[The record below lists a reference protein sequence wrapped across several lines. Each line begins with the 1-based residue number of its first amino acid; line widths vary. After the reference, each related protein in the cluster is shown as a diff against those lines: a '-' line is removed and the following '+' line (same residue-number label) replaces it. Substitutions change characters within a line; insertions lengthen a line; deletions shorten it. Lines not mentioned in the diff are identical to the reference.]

1 MSPWLLYAW
10 SGAALVAIGLHGLLL
25 RRHLIRRIL
34 GLNVLGGGVFAIFL
48 ALAARG
54 DGPVDPLP
62 HALVITGIVVAVCA
76 SAVALALMLKVRA
89 ATGQARLPSEA
100 PED

>member
-62 HALVITGIVVAVCA
+62 HALVITGIVVAVA
-76 SAVALALMLKVRA
+76 GTALALALCVRFYEL
-89 ATGQARLPSEA
+89 TGRIDIDA
-100 PED
+100 PQDGP

>member
-1 MSPWLLYAW
+1 MSTWLLYAS
-10 SGAALVAIGLHGLLL
+10 SGALLVAIGLHGLIL

-54 DGPVDPLP
+54 DGPADPLP
-62 HALVITGIVVAVCA
+62 HALVITGIVVAVA
-76 SAVALALMLKVRA
+76 GTALALAITVRYFE
-89 ATGQARLPSEA
+89 ATGRLDIDGP
-100 PED
+100 DNR